1 MSLLH
6 LFISLTAVNS
16 VLASSPSYNGLG
28 LTPQMG
34 WDNWNTFAC
43 DVSEDLLLGTANRIS
58 DIGLKDLGYKYVI
71 LDDCWSSG
79 RTSNGTL
86 VADENKFPNG
96 MGHVAENL
104 HNNNFLF
111 GMYSSAG
118 EYTCAGYPGSL
129 GHEEEDAEFFANN
142 DVDYLKYDNCYNKG
156 QFGAPETSY
165 QRYKAMS
172 DALNKTGRPIF
183 YSLCN
188 WGQDLTFYWGSGIAN
203 SWRISG
209 DIYAQFSRP
218 DSRCPC
224 DGDQY
229 DCPYAGFHCSIMNIL
244 NKAAPMGQNAG
255 IGGWND
261 LDNLEVGVGNL
272 TDDEEKAHFSMW
284 AMVKSPLIIG
294 ADVNQLKASSFSIY
308 SQASIIAINQ
318 DPKGTPAT
326 RVWRYYVPQTDK
338 YGQGEIQLWSGP
350 LDNGDQVIALLNG
363 GNKARPM
370 NASLEQVFFDSYSG
384 SEELSSKWDIYDLWA
399 NRVNNATSYKIL
411 QDGRVTNSSALYNA
425 TELSY
430 KDGLSKNDTR
440 LFGTKI
446 GTISPGGL
454 INTTVPAHGIAFYR
468 LRRSS
473 K

>member
-1 MSLLH
+1 MFLSNV
-6 LFISLTAVNS
+6 FIIFGAASAV
-16 VLASSPSYNGLG
+16 LGSSPSYNGLG

-43 DVSEDLLLGTANRIS
+43 DVSEQLLLGTADRIS
-58 DIGLKDLGYKYVI
+58 ELGLKDLGYKYVI

-86 VADENKFPNG
+86 AADEEKFPNG
-96 MGHVAENL
+96 MGHVADRL
-104 HNNNFLF
+104 HDINFLF

-129 GHEEEDAEFFANN
+129 GHEEEDAAFFAANG
-142 DVDYLKYDNCYNKG
+142 VDYLKYDNCYNKG
-156 QFGAPETSY
+156 QFGSPETSHK
-165 QRYKAMS
+165 RYKAMS

-188 WGQDLTFYWGSGIAN
+188 WGQDLTFYWASDIAN

-209 DIYAQFSRP
+209 DIYPEFDRP

-224 DGDQY
+224 NGDQF
-229 DCPYAGFHCSIMNIL
+229 DCSYAGFHCSIMNIL

-255 IGGWND
+255 VGGWND

-294 ADVNQLKASSFSIY
+294 ADVNNLRASSYSIY
-308 SQASIIAINQ
+308 TQASVIAINQ
-318 DPKGTPAT
+318 DPEGAPAT
-326 RVWRYYVPQTDK
+326 RVWKHQVPYTDK
-338 YGQGEIQLWSGP
+338 YGEGEIQLWSGP
-350 LDNGDQVIALLNG
+350 LANGDQVIALLNG

-370 NASLEQVFFDSYSG
+370 STDLEEIFFDNYLG
-384 SEELSSKWDIYDLWA
+384 SKELSSTWDIYDLWA
-399 NRVNNATSYKIL
+399 NRVDNATASGILENNRVNNAT
-411 QDGRVTNSSALYNA
+411 LYNA
-425 TELSY
+425 TQLSY
-430 KDGLSKNDTR
+430 KEGLSKNDAR

-454 INTTVPAHGIAFYR
+454 LNTTVPAHGIAFYR
-468 LRRSS
+468 LRRSD
-473 K
+473 